1 MEIGKVHKCQSI
13 SAIYHISYISAPAP
27 YKCIHS
33 DPNCRLEEKPHNRL
47 HSDSRRLSKSIRATP
62 VETRPSLSY
71 VQPVVIVPKKLT
83 FLDSLAEWFEIIT
96 AIRVPS
102 MKSPDTFLQSRFLKI
117 IQASEKRTHV
127 MPVLFGNQPVF
138 PSLRQNVKIHQIDCK
153 TSSYSDLAFASLLV
167 CVLVSHHIFV
177 LASIPKASHAFTYI
191 CMDAL
196 FSLENLP
203 KYSCVC
209 ARDIFWGITSRM
221 TNPRWPQQ

>member
-1 MEIGKVHKCQSI
+1 MDLHSIGVLLNFPFLTYGHIWKLEKYINVRAYQLQHLANISI
-13 SAIYHISYISAPAP
+13 QIQIAGWR
-27 YKCIHS
+27 
-33 DPNCRLEEKPHNRL
+33 DKPHNRL

-153 TSSYSDLAFASLLV
+153 ASSYSDLAFASLLV

-177 LASIPKASHAFTYI
+177 LASIPRASHAFTYI
-191 CMDAL
+191 LVMEL
-196 FSLENLP
+196 FCG
-203 KYSCVC
+203 Y
-209 ARDIFWGITSRM
+209 IGG
-221 TNPRWPQQ
+221 

>member
-27 YKCIHS
+27 YKYIHS

-62 VETRPSLSY
+62 VETRPSHTY

-138 PSLRQNVKIHQIDCK
+138 PSLRQNVRIHQIDCK
-153 TSSYSDLAFASLLV
+153 TSSYSDLAFALLLV

-177 LASIPKASHAFTYI
+177 LASILRASHAFTYI
-191 CMDAL
+191 CLMHGRP
-196 FSLENLP
+196 F
-203 KYSCVC
+203 
-209 ARDIFWGITSRM
+209 
-221 TNPRWPQQ
+221 

>member
-27 YKCIHS
+27 CKYIHS
-33 DPNCRLEEKPHNRL
+33 DTNCRLEGKNRL

-62 VETRPSLSY
+62 VETRPSLSHTY

-153 TSSYSDLAFASLLV
+153 TSSYSDLAFASL
-167 CVLVSHHIFV
+167 
-177 LASIPKASHAFTYI
+177 
-191 CMDAL
+191 
-196 FSLENLP
+196 
-203 KYSCVC
+203 
-209 ARDIFWGITSRM
+209 
-221 TNPRWPQQ
+221 